1 MKAIMQIIREWLS
14 GHKTGVKERAMQA
27 LQAEA
32 VRLIN
37 LQEVTVV
44 ADGSVKY
51 GLFLS
56 GNLVALYD
64 APTEEVLA
72 RLLELRKMY
81 VDFWGPDKVYQ
92 A

>member
-1 MKAIMQIIREWLS
+1 MKAIMQIIRGWLS

-37 LQEVTVV
+37 IQEVRIV

-64 APTEEVLA
+64 APTEEVLSH
-72 RLLELRKMY
+72 LLELRRMY
-81 VDFWGPDKVYQ
+81 VAFWGPDKVYQ

>member
-14 GHKTGVKERAMQA
+14 GHKTRVKERATQV

-37 LQEVTVV
+37 IQEVTVV

-64 APTEEVLA
+64 EPTEEVLA
-72 RLLELRKMY
+72 RLLELRRMY

>member
-14 GHKTGVKERAMQA
+14 GHKTGRREHARQA

-37 LQEVTVV
+37 IQEVTVV

-81 VDFWGPDKVYQ
+81 VDSWDPDKVYQ